1 MYHAEYVVVEAD
13 CTEDQCT
20 PLNDTMAVS
29 AKRLC
34 FALTKRIGHLV
45 SPS

>member
-13 CTEDQCT
+13 CIEDWCT

-34 FALTKRIGHLV
+34 VALTKRIGRLV
-45 SPS
+45 SLS